1 MRKLLDYYGD
11 ANIGFYGRASDK
23 IFISSFDEDFSNI
36 LKTYSKRVSIGG
48 TEFVGLLTV
57 MNSNGIILP
66 SIVREE
72 EIKEIRKFGLD
83 VLVLKEKFTAL
94 GNLIVTNDKGAIVSE
109 LISKKNLKAI
119 EDVLKVEIVQ
129 ASLVNSKIVGS
140 VCFATNKGA
149 ILHREASDEDV
160 KLVRDVLKVEVEKGS
175 VNFGSPFVAS
185 GIIAN
190 SYGALIGSKT
200 SGYELDVILRVL
212 HV

>member
-1 MRKLLDYYGD
+1 MKKLLDYYGD

-36 LKTYSKRVSIGG
+36 LKTPSKRVNIGV
-48 TEFVGLLTV
+48 TEFVGLLTA

-66 SIVREE
+66 FIVREE
-72 EIKEIRKFGLD
+72 EIKEIKKLGLD

-119 EDVLKVEIVQ
+119 EDVLKVEVVQ

-160 KLVRDVLKVEVEKGS
+160 ELVKDVLKVEVERGS

-200 SGYELDVILRVL
+200 SGYELDVILRTLKV
-212 HV
+212 

>member
-1 MRKLLDYYGD
+1 MKKLFDYYGD

-23 IFISSFDEDFSNI
+23 LFISSFKEDFSNI
-36 LKTYSKRVSIGG
+36 LKVPSVRVAIGE

-57 MNSNGIILP
+57 MNSNGIVLP
-66 SIVREE
+66 NITREE
-72 EIKEIRKFGLD
+72 EIKEIKKLGID
-83 VLVLKEKFTAL
+83 VLVLKERFTAL
-94 GNLIVTNDKGAIVSE
+94 GNLIVANDKGAIASE
-109 LISKKNLKAI
+109 LISKKNSKAI

-149 ILHREASDEDV
+149 ILHREASDEDI
-160 KLVRDVLKVEVEKGS
+160 KLVKDVLKVEVEKGS

-185 GIIAN
+185 GLIAN

-200 SGYELDVILRVL
+200 SGYELDAILRVL

>member
-1 MRKLLDYYGD
+1 MKKLFDYYGD

-23 IFISSFDEDFSNI
+23 IFISSFKEDFSNI
-36 LKTYSKRVSIGG
+36 LKVLSVRVTIGG

-57 MNSNGIILP
+57 MNSNGIVLP
-66 SIVREE
+66 NITREE
-72 EIKEIRKFGLD
+72 EIKEIKKLGID

-94 GNLIVTNDKGAIVSE
+94 GNLIVANDKGAIASE
-109 LISKKNLKAI
+109 LISKKNSKAI

-149 ILHREASDEDV
+149 ILHREASDEDI
-160 KLVRDVLKVEVEKGS
+160 KLVKDVLKVEVEKGS

-185 GIIAN
+185 GLIAN

-200 SGYELDVILRVL
+200 SGYELDAILRVL